1 MKRIYDVLI
10 KRLIN
15 ENGNGFCG
23 NIGFNLH
30 IIQQQ
35 NTLNENIQ
43 GIS

>member
-15 ENGNGFCG
+15 EKGNEFCG
-23 NIGFNLH
+23 NIGFNLL

-43 GIS
+43 GVS